1 MDIKILQN
9 IPNKPWIYLF
19 KGKKDNFL
27 YIWKAKNLKN
37 RVSQYFNPNSVRKQ
51 DMLNQ
56 AIDIDFLQ
64 VKTESEALYLEDN
77 LIKKHQPPFNNM
89 LKWSN
94 SYAYIKITNEDFPQI
109 FITRNK
115 IKDGATYIWP
125 KHNTRN
131 LKDFLQYLRY
141 ILKRRWCKK
150 TEFNKWKLCSDYHFG
165 LCRWRCL
172 AEAPIKNSLLKDSYR
187 VLSCNKNFKSPPRQV
202 GELLWERSTK
212 IWLMRKDYSNII
224 KMIEQFFKWNI
235 KPVEKEIKTQ
245 IKLAWEKHNFERAAK
260 LRDIYLKIES
270 ITEQQTVV
278 LPKSIS
284 GYFCQTQEIS
294 GRLVYIILNFYEWKI
309 IDVIINKQK
318 KDDLDEKSLK
328 SILELEL
335 GDLQENKINDKILFF
350 NKSIKLNKSSTQD
363 IINLANWFLES
374 YIISESFKDDNL
386 INDLLVELQSKY
398 FLKNFPY
405 HMECIDISHFGWQQT
420 SGGLSGFLWWIPNY
434 KLYRRYKIEK
444 KINKNLWDD
453 YDSLK
458 EVIIKRFKDKQDLPD
473 LFVLDWWKGQLGIL
487 KDLLQEDWF
496 KQIFDKVDFVS
507 LGKWSARKAWWKLKW
522 EKEKIFYF
530 DQDLKIK
537 SLDLSYDQSDQL
549 LIKLRDE
556 AHRFANSY
564 RKKQDKNNLVK
575 S

>member
-1 MDIKILQN
+1 MDIAILQN

-19 KGKKDNFL
+19 KDKKDDIL

-37 RVSQYFNPNSVRKQ
+37 RVSQYFNPNSIRKQ

-56 AIDIDFLQ
+56 AFDIDFLQ

-94 SYAYIKITNEDFPQI
+94 SYAYIKITNEEFPQI

-115 IKDGATYIWP
+115 VKDGSTYIWP

-165 LCRWRCL
+165 LCRWWC
-172 AEAPIKNSLLKDSYR
+172 SKDIF
-187 VLSCNKNFKSPPRQV
+187 LNTD
-202 GELLWERSTK
+202 LTK
-212 IWLMRKDYSNII
+212 KDYLNII
-224 KMIEQFFKWNI
+224 KMIERFFKWNT
-235 KPVEKEIKTQ
+235 KPVEKEIKKQ
-245 IKLAWEKHNFERAAK
+245 IELASKNQNFERAAK

-278 LPKSIS
+278 IPKSIS
-284 GYFCQTQEIS
+284 GYFCQVQEIS
-294 GRLVYIILNFYEWKI
+294 GWLVYIILNFYEWKI
-309 IDVIINKQK
+309 VDVIINKQK

-335 GDLQENKINDKILFF
+335 GDLKENKIDNKFLFF
-350 NKSIKLNKSSTQD
+350 NKSIKLNKTNTKE
-363 IINLANWFLES
+363 IINLAHWFLES
-374 YIISESFKDDNL
+374 YIMSESFKDDNL
-386 INDLLVELQSKY
+386 INDLLNELQFKY
-398 FLKNFPY
+398 KLKNFPY
-405 HMECIDISHFGWQQT
+405 HMECIDISHFWWSQT
-420 SGGLSGFLWWIPNY
+420 SGGLSWFLWWIPNY

-453 YDSLK
+453 YEAIKDVLL
-458 EVIIKRFKDKQDLPD
+458 KRFKDKLDFPD
-473 LFVLDWWKGQLGIL
+473 LFVIDGWKGQLGIL
-487 KDLLQEDWF
+487 KDLLQESRFQD
-496 KQIFDKVDFVS
+496 IFNKVDFVS
-507 LGKWSARKAWWKLKW
+507 LGKWSARKTWWKLKW

-530 DQDLKIK
+530 DQDYKIK
-537 SLDLSYDQSDQL
+537 SFDLSYDQSDQI

-564 RKKQDKNNLVK
+564 RKKQSRNSLVK

>member
-1 MDIKILQN
+1 MDKIIIKN

-19 KGKKDNFL
+19 KDKKDNFL

-165 LCRWRCL
+165 LCGWWC
-172 AEAPIKNSLLKDSYR
+172 SKD
-187 VLSCNKNFKSPPRQV
+187 VFANETLEK
-202 GELLWERSTK
+202 
-212 IWLMRKDYSNII
+212 KDYSNII
-224 KMIEQFFKWNI
+224 KIIEKFFKWNT
-235 KPVEKEIKTQ
+235 KPVEKEIKNQ
-245 IKLAWEKHNFERAAK
+245 IKLASERKNFERAAK

-294 GRLVYIILNFYEWKI
+294 VRLVYIILNFYEWKI

-328 SILELEL
+328 SILELDL
-335 GDLQENKINDKILFF
+335 GILQENKINDNTLFF
-350 NKSIKLNKSSTQD
+350 NKSIKLNKSNTKD
-363 IINLANWFLES
+363 IISLANWFLES
-374 YIISESFKDDNL
+374 YIISESFKDENL
-386 INDLLVELQSKY
+386 INDLLVELQYKY

-405 HMECIDISHFGWQQT
+405 HMECIDISHFWGSQT
-420 SGGLSGFLWWIPNY
+420 SGGLSSFLWWIPNY

-444 KINKNLWDD
+444 KIDRNLWDD
-453 YDSLK
+453 YDAIK
-458 EVIIKRFKDKQDLPD
+458 DVILKRFKDKQDLPD
-473 LFVLDWWKGQLGIL
+473 LFIIDGWKGQLGIL
-487 KDLLQEDWF
+487 KDLLQEKWF
-496 KQIFDKVDFVS
+496 KKIFDKVDFVS
-507 LGKWSARKAWWKLKW
+507 LGKWSARKTWWKIKW

-530 DQDLKIK
+530 DQDFKIK
-537 SLDLSYDQSDQL
+537 SFDLKYDQSDQL
-549 LIKLRDE
+549 FVKLRDE

-564 RKKQDKNNLVK
+564 RKKQDSKQLK
-575 S
+575 G

>member
-1 MDIKILQN
+1 MLCFMNIAILQN

-19 KGKKDNFL
+19 KDKKDDIL

-37 RVSQYFNPNSVRKQ
+37 RVWQYFNPNSVRKQ

-56 AIDIDFLQ
+56 AFDIDFLQ

-94 SYAYIKITNEDFPQI
+94 SYAYIKITNEEFPQI
-109 FITRNK
+109 IITRNK
-115 IKDGATYIWP
+115 LKDGSTYIWP

-165 LCRWRCL
+165 LCRWWC
-172 AEAPIKNSLLKDSYR
+172 SKDVFSNTD
-187 VLSCNKNFKSPPRQV
+187 L
-202 GELLWERSTK
+202 TK
-212 IWLMRKDYSNII
+212 KEYSDII
-224 KMIEQFFKWNI
+224 KIIEQFFKWNT
-235 KPVEKEIKTQ
+235 KPVEKEIKEQ
-245 IKLAWEKHNFERAAK
+245 IKLSSENQNFERAAK

-278 LPKSIS
+278 IPKSIS

-335 GDLQENKINDKILFF
+335 GDLKENKISNKVLFF
-350 NKSIKLNKSSTQD
+350 NKSIKLNKTNTNE

-386 INDLLVELQSKY
+386 INDLLNELQSKY
-398 FLKNFPY
+398 KLKNFPY
-405 HMECIDISHFGWQQT
+405 HMECVDISHFGWSQT
-420 SGGLSGFLWWIPNY
+420 SGGLSWFLGWIPNY

-444 KINKNLWDD
+444 KLNKNLWDD
-453 YDSLK
+453 YDAIK
-458 EVIIKRFKDKQDLPD
+458 DVILKRFKDKLDFPD
-473 LFVLDWWKGQLGIL
+473 LFIIDGWKGQLGIL
-487 KDLLQEDWF
+487 KDLLKESRFQD
-496 KQIFDKVDFVS
+496 IFNKVDFVS
-507 LGKWSARKAWWKLKW
+507 LGKWSARKTWWKLKW

-530 DQDLKIK
+530 DQDYKIK
-537 SLDLSYDQSDQL
+537 SFDLSYDQSDQIL
-549 LIKLRDE
+549 VKLRDE
-556 AHRFANSY
+556 AHKFANSY
-564 RKKQDKNNLVK
+564 RKKQSRNSLVK